1 LTLFDILV
9 LLFSNQ
15 SLNVAK
21 APVTFNLDISPVY
34 IAVEAPSD
42 CIDVEISPGVAVLIE
57 HKVAGVAHIHEVL
70 TCVRG

>member
-21 APVTFNLDISPVY
+21 APVTFNLDIPPVY
-34 IAVEAPSD
+34 IAVEEPSD
-42 CIDVEISPGVAVLIE
+42 CIDVIAVLIE
-57 HKVAGVAHIHEVL
+57 HKVADVAHIHEVL
-70 TCVRG
+70 TYVRG